1 VPPDTA
7 RSEIVAGRYRLG
19 AVLGRGGMSEVRH
32 GWDLKLER
40 DVAVKLLHPGLAQH
54 PDARRRFE
62 FEART
67 AAVINHPNV
76 VRVLDVAEH
85 DGQPLIV
92 LEYVV
97 GRSLADELVKGAMP
111 ADRVRHLARDILAGL
126 SEAHRL
132 RVVHRDV
139 KPSNIL
145 LDALGRAKLAD
156 FGIAKVA
163 ENVDLTET
171 GEMLGTLRYMAP
183 ERLTGGKATEATD
196 IYGVGIVLHEA
207 LTGRP
212 PYGQRPPASLSYA
225 IVETAL
231 PALADVRAD
240 VDRRLADAIDRALRK
255 DPAQRFASAA
265 DMTAALGATPSAPPP
280 HIDPTTPM
288 TSVGLRTIVDRAGP
302 STRTTKATAPAP
314 LRPAPTPSGV
324 RRSVALAATG
334 AFFVLFLFAIGAFV
348 VVRAPSTTTPTTPTV
363 PADSPVPTAPVPTQ
377 PAPTTTPTAS
387 VERTPASSSTTSP
400 TTVEPAERQGQ
411 PDRSENRGR
420 GRGRDDD

>member
-7 RSEIVAGRYRLG
+7 RFEIVAGRYRLG
-19 AVLGRGGMSEVRH
+19 TVLGRGGMSEVRR

-40 DVAVKLLHPGLAQH
+40 EVAVKLLHPGLAEH

-92 LEYVV
+92 LEYVA
-97 GRSLADELVKGAMP
+97 GRSLADELVNGTMP
-111 ADRVRHLARDILAGL
+111 PERAHRLAREVLAGL
-126 SEAHRL
+126 AEAHRL

-145 LDALGRAKLAD
+145 LDASGRAKLAD

-163 ENVDLTET
+163 EDADLTET

-183 ERLTGGKATEATD
+183 ERLTGGRATEATD
-196 IYGVGIVLHEA
+196 IYGVGIVLYEA

-212 PYGQRPPASLSYA
+212 PFGQRPPASLSYA
-225 IVETAL
+225 IVDTTL
-231 PALADVRAD
+231 PPLVEVRAD
-240 VDRRLADAIDRALRK
+240 VDRRLARTIDRALRK
-255 DPAQRFASAA
+255 DPAQRFASAT
-265 DMTAALGATPSAPPP
+265 DMAEALGTTPSAPLPDL
-280 HIDPTTPM
+280 DPTTTM
-288 TSVGLRTIVDRAGP
+288 TRVGLPTIADRTETSIRATDAP
-302 STRTTKATAPAP
+302 PPTA
-314 LRPAPTPSGV
+314 LRPARSPTGV

-334 AFFVLFLFAIGAFV
+334 AVVVLCLFAMGALLV
-348 VVRAPSTTTPTTPTV
+348 AQVPSTTPPTTTSVPTT
-363 PADSPVPTAPVPTQ
+363 SPVPTAPVPTQ
-377 PAPTTTPTAS
+377 PAPTTNPTEA
-387 VERTPASSSTTSP
+387 VERAPAPSSTTSP
-400 TTVEPAERQGQ
+400 TTVEPAERQGP

-420 GRGRDDD
+420 GRDRDD